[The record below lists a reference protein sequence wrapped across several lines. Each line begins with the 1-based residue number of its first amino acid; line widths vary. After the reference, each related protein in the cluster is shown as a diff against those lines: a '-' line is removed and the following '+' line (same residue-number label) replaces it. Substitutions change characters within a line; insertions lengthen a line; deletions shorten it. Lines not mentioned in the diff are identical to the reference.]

1 MPEFN
6 RVFSEGKMNR
16 DLDERLMPQG
26 QYREG
31 VNIEVTSSKN
41 GNVGSVKNRKGNLVL
56 PNASFPEALGLSF
69 QAVCVDYLI
78 AEENQKVYYF
88 VKNAKVDDGSTLIG
102 VTCDAL
108 IEWDVNNLSV
118 NGGFR
123 VIFNDVRFLRISP
136 GATTTGF
143 TINNN
148 NISFTI
154 NAALLTAPELPMP
167 TVIRSQMELSNG
179 NPFIKYVNPV
189 PNAFTFIFGD
199 PSGLNTPELAGPEG
213 ITLKKES
220 VLGINKSN
228 KYIASNYIDGL
239 IFFTNGIDEPKKINV
254 EASAQ
259 GSSTG
264 SFTFVN
270 HTSIVSDLVFAG
282 NLAVEQE
289 NVTVIKKNPD
299 IPLNVTLATSLDSEG
314 ATTNVTVGL
323 APGVGVVGDPEPFQY
338 LSAANQDP
346 PSVGTIFNFQSL
358 GANGFK
364 VGQVIDFIDAENN
377 FPNEPV
383 QFVVNEIIN
392 STDFNAS
399 LSTQLQDASVNEAH
413 YVEFQ
418 SNTFKVA
425 SVSLDKSLHEDKF
438 VRFSYRWRY
447 RDGEYS
453 GFAPFTNVC
462 FLPGAYEYDSIDSQ
476 NNAIIN
482 RTKQIVLSDFFL
494 YHTPKDVEEIE
505 LLFKEENLSTVYS
518 VRSFNIND
526 LEVQKPGTGKHKGVY
541 TSDAETFSQ
550 AINPN
555 QILRPFDQVPRS
567 AKAQE
572 VSANRIIYGNIK
584 ENYDL
589 TSVGKKVNA
598 DIRAGITS
606 EALDYSY
613 ISFNNDFE
621 NFATGFTIA
630 DATYYIES
638 FDQAPGYVGFPGAD
652 LFNPVISGQNNIDL
666 TGDNISN
673 IYPYDL
679 ILGYD
684 GNDLPGTYTIQPVL
698 SDYEDTIIDD
708 MTGTPLV
715 DAALNSPQTLG
726 VKSLK
731 GAFPHGDA
739 EGPPTVSEA
748 NPEGNFNH
756 GQADNPVEG
765 DGIYHVAFSGNFN
778 VKASIGA
785 KGIVKNQIADGS
797 ANANFENWGT
807 VLDDKYAS
815 LPLRLT
821 MQVSIDGGPF
831 ENIANS
837 GPYIPW
843 KSSSPYLSFGTEGAD
858 ASSPGYNDSIIRFL
872 YHPRFPGYSN
882 VDKPSNTQSLQ
893 TLHGNAYDDFDIG
906 GGYVDPTEIYDNNNI
921 DHLFEDDHLDS
932 VFTNLNPIAKKI
944 LIETDFQPIAFIN
957 SITQSSGPSTYFGKA
972 NKILKNTIDF
982 WWEAEWHDTL
992 IGQPH
997 PVYKINA
1004 NVTLSAGDRFRFVL
1018 QRDPVTV
1025 ALRGDANCEIH
1036 LQNFNYNFRS
1046 SNVNLSSAELWPWFN
1061 PEYTGASVFN
1071 FISVPQ
1077 NTGATANSSNDSKNF
1092 NYMIRN
1098 WFGYG
1103 PADSMSPDLAPDLD
1117 SIYLNYNSALLDS
1130 SFPDGEIGVNT
1141 RFKNAIT
1148 FVNPLNN
1155 FSQSWNHFNT
1165 VHCNQNDLEQ
1175 KFILIGGIDEQMETS
1190 FGTIGSQFQPD
1201 PNAIYRT
1208 IVEGGKPESHRLLP
1222 TPIDNNNYNNIPLQ
1236 ILTLNAPDTNV
1247 GINNPNNL
1255 GAPSI
1260 KSFRTYKIGIVYRD
1274 KLGRET
1280 PVLPSKDNIV
1290 IDNVASDTINRLKLT
1305 CNHNA
1310 PDFAD
1315 SYKFFIKETSSEYYN
1330 LVIDRIYNGGE
1341 NTVWISFNSVDRNK
1355 ITEETILIF
1364 KKQHGTNF
1372 MAVSDVL
1379 VAGVLDINNPNLEYP
1394 IISISNEAPPEV
1406 LDQAGIDADFD
1417 RYTSDTDFRK
1427 IQGRFFVKVRVD
1439 EQFKANVVGDPGGDG
1454 VLITLSDN
1462 PGVFETKAIEN
1473 KDLDIYYE
1481 ASQAFPIELTNENV
1495 DRFIQVGASVTGLFL
1510 DNATGALYRGSNGHP
1525 ILDKAFLTDAIEVV
1539 ATNGSFTSGTSGMAS
1554 ACEVSLS
1561 SPVTI
1566 FPLFVDGIVINYNPG
1581 DKFFI
1586 EFGNPNGTTV
1596 TCEVTTVAEVPF
1608 GASSNKV
1615 YLNRFTH
1622 PVANFNHKTT
1632 ISFPWFNCFAFA
1644 NGVESNRIRDKFNQP
1659 FISNGVKAS
1668 TVFEDYS
1675 EEINKNKLTFSGIY
1689 NSKSSVNKTNQ
1700 FIIGEGITKEL
1711 NPDYGQIQRLLT
1723 RDTDLIA
1730 FCEDKVLRILSNKD
1744 ALFNADGN
1752 TNVVASKNV
1761 LGTATPFV
1769 GEYGISY
1776 HPESVAKYGYRVYF
1790 TDTKRGKVLR
1800 LSMDGL
1806 TPISDYG
1813 MSDFFFD
1820 TFSKTNAD
1828 SKIIGSYDNAQGE
1841 YNLTIPVTS
1850 EDTSGNYGYVGS
1862 STTYIAPLFAKD
1874 IGGYTIS
1881 FDEKNNGWVSF
1892 RSYVKEAGFS
1902 LNDKYYTFKNAKI
1915 FQHQSNALRSNYY
1928 GVQFDSSIKFI
1939 FNDASNIV
1947 KSFKTVNYEGTQAK
1961 IYQSLSNDEYYDNAA
1976 KPGWYVQR
1984 IATDIQD
1991 GQVINF
1997 VNKENKWFKYITGA
2011 SNSLLD
2017 LSELTAQGF
2026 GAPTSVEL
2034 GDTTNGGGVNG
2045 DGVAVVIEPQEPPV
2059 EIIEGCTNPLAE
2071 NYDSQANVDNETC
2084 VILGCLDP
2092 NDENYNSE
2100 ANVDDGSCAGVPVE
2114 IEGCTS
2120 STAVNYDP
2128 FATQDDGSC
2137 IEPVPNV
2144 VYGCTNPSALNF
2156 NELATDDDGTC
2167 IILGCTDP
2175 DANNFNPQA
2184 TEEDPDNPCEFPVI
2198 FGCTD
2203 PSANNYNANATDDD
2217 GTCTFTILGCT
2228 DPTATNYILPIGDP
2242 LVDVNTDDGSC
2253 IFPVQGC
2260 TDSLA
2265 DNFNADADEDDGTC
2279 QYCELIDIEFFYS
2292 VVQQPSSSDSSDGII
2307 NINYELNFP
2316 LGWQGGLPGGGAIQR
2331 VLITPDGQE
2340 IQDFNNG
2347 VFSNLQAG
2355 TYTYEVRN
2363 TNPESNLD
2371 TNFYP
2376 YNPDCLHTFTF
2387 ELTPEFGAFFTW
2399 VNSINPDT
2407 GNPSV
2412 DGEVGGSINFT
2423 PANQLDAGTDQY
2435 IAELTFDENIGY
2447 GVFMQVQINGGI
2459 SFDDV
2464 VFAYKLPSGEFT
2476 LEPPSWLVINSFEV
2490 NADNPNVAILF
2501 FSVQANP
2508 GAEFGRLACITA
2520 MIPNPDNE
2528 TGEPLIGYAD
2538 LIVNHPNA
2546 EGSILE
2552 LPIGWP
2558 ENVDESSFDAPPVGQ
2573 GYTYDFTFLS
2583 VLPVSYSPGLQ
2594 LPPPE
2599 LAGQSGYTAY
2609 LTLSDNGEASF
2620 NIRVEYEFGPNNFD
2634 GFNNS
2639 DEILDNEKILYKHGD
2654 TSGGTVNFSPTP
2666 PDWINVSNIQPI
2678 GNVQGKITFDVQ
2690 QNNTGLPRY
2699 VIYNVITPYFNADG
2713 SLADPAV
2720 NYAKLIIRQPNAAGE
2735 NVGQIDDDAFFLG
2748 QQADNF
2754 FYF

>member
-16 DLDERLMPQG
+16 DLDERLIPQG

-56 PNASFPEALGLSF
+56 PNASFPEALGLST

-88 VKNAKVDDGSTLIG
+88 VKNAKIDDQSTLIG
-102 VTCDAL
+102 VTCDAI
-108 IEWDVNNLSV
+108 IEWDYKSTI
-118 NGGFR
+118 NGGFK
-123 VIFNDVRFLRISP
+123 VIFNDVRSLRISTA
-136 GATTTGF
+136 ATVAGF
-143 TINNN
+143 TVNAPNV
-148 NISFTI
+148 SFSI
-154 NAALLTAPELPMP
+154 NAVLLGPTELPMP
-167 TVIRSQMELSNG
+167 TVIRPLMRLPENG
-179 NPFIKYVNPV
+179 NPFIKYVNPA
-189 PNAFTFIFGD
+189 PNAYTFIFGD
-199 PSGLNTPELAGPEG
+199 SFLLNTPGLTGGPEG
-213 ITLKKES
+213 ILLQKES
-220 VLGINKSN
+220 VLGIDRAN

-239 IFFTNGIDEPKKINV
+239 IFFTNGVDEPKKINI

-259 GSSTG
+259 GTSTG
-264 SFTFVN
+264 KSTFVN
-270 HTSIVSDLVFAG
+270 HTSIVSDLVVAG
-282 NLAVEQE
+282 NLAVEEE

-299 IPLNVTLATSLDSEG
+299 IPLSVTLAKSLNLQG
-314 ATTNVTVGL
+314 ATTNVTIGL
-323 APGVGVVGDPEPFQY
+323 APGPGTVGDPEPWQY
-338 LSAANQDP
+338 LSFANEDA
-346 PSVGTIFNFQSL
+346 PSVGTIYNFQSV
-358 GANGFK
+358 GSNGFK
-364 VGQVIDFIDAENN
+364 VGQTIDLTDAENS

-383 QFVVNEIIN
+383 QFVINEVISPTN
-392 STDFNAS
+392 FNAS
-399 LSTQLQDASVNEAH
+399 LATQLQIANSAEPH
-413 YVEFQ
+413 YVQFQ
-418 SNTFKVA
+418 GQTFKVG

-438 VRFSYRWRY
+438 VRFSYRWKY

-462 FLPGAYEYDSIDSQ
+462 FLPGSYEYDSIDSQ

-482 RTKQIVLSDFFL
+482 QTKQIVLTDFFL

-505 LLFKEENLSTVYS
+505 ILFKEENLPTVYS

-526 LEVQKPGTGKHKGVY
+526 PEVQQNGTGKHKGVY
-541 TSDAETFSQ
+541 ISDAETFSQ

-572 VSANRIIYGNIK
+572 ISANRIIYGNIK
-584 ENYDL
+584 ENYNL
-589 TSVGKKVNA
+589 VSAGNKVNA
-598 DIRAGITS
+598 DISTGITS
-606 EALDYSY
+606 EALDYTY
-613 ISFNNDFE
+613 MSFDNDFDS
-621 NFATGFTIA
+621 FATGFRIS
-630 DATYYIES
+630 DAAYYIEN
-638 FDQAPGYVGFPGAD
+638 FEQTPGYPGFEGAD
-652 LFNPVISGQNNIDL
+652 LFNPVISGQNNID
-666 TGDNISN
+666 TATTDGISN
-673 IYPYDL
+673 EYAYDL

-684 GNDLPGTYTIQPVL
+684 GIDTSSIYFVEPTAN
-698 SDYEDTIIDD
+698 DYEGTVIGEAHANGTLVPDIIGF
-708 MTGTPLV
+708 TQVVG
-715 DAALNSPQTLG
+715 A
-726 VKSLK
+726 KSLK
-731 GAFPHGDA
+731 GAFPFGDS
-739 EGPPTVSEA
+739 EGPPTVSEF
-748 NPEGNFNH
+748 NPDGNFHH
-756 GQADNPVEG
+756 GFLDNPILG
-765 DGIYHVAFSGNFN
+765 DGVYHVTNSGSFN
-778 VKASIGA
+778 IKASIGA
-785 KGIVKNQIADGS
+785 KGIIKNQIADGTS
-797 ANANFENWGT
+797 NANFETWGT
-807 VLDDKYAS
+807 VLDDEYAA

-821 MQVSIDGGPF
+821 LQRSTDGGATYQ
-831 ENIANS
+831 NIANS
-837 GPYIPW
+837 GNYAPW
-843 KSSSPYLSFGTEGAD
+843 KTSSGYNTTASSPIDEA
-858 ASSPGYNDSIIRFL
+858 SPGYNDSIIRFL
-872 YHPRFPGYSN
+872 YHPRFPGYAN
-882 VDKPSNTQSLQ
+882 VQKPPTKSLQ
-893 TLHGNAYDDFDIG
+893 TIHGNAYDSFDVAGGSFDLNEFVNGSVDF
-906 GGYVDPTEIYDNNNI
+906 
-921 DHLFEDDHLDS
+921 LFEDNYLNG
-932 VFTNLNPIAKKI
+932 VFTNLHPIAKQI
-944 LIETDFQPIAFIN
+944 LLETDFQVAALTN
-957 SITQSSGPSTYFGKA
+957 SILHNSGNSLPSAKA
-972 NKILKNTIDF
+972 ARILKNTIDF
-982 WWEAEWHDTL
+982 WWEGEWHDTI

-1004 NVTLSAGDRFRFVL
+1004 NVSLQTGDKVRLVL
-1018 QRDPVTV
+1018 QRDPYYTSVY
-1025 ALRGDANCEIH
+1025 GSANCVIQ
-1036 LQNFNYNFRS
+1036 LQNFSYNFRT
-1046 SNVNLSSAELWPWFN
+1046 SNTNLSSTELWPWFN
-1061 PEYTGASVFN
+1061 PDYTGASVFN

-1077 NTGATANSSNDSKNF
+1077 NTGATGNSSNDSKNF

-1098 WFGYG
+1098 WLGYG
-1103 PADSMSPDLAPDLD
+1103 SADSASPDLANDAD
-1117 SIYLNYNSALLDS
+1117 SIYMNVGQVVGP
-1130 SFPDGEIGVNT
+1130 FPDSEVAVNT

-1148 FVNPLNN
+1148 FVSSLNED
-1155 FSQSWNHFNT
+1155 SLPWNHFSS
-1165 VHCNQNDLEQ
+1165 VHCNQNNLEQ
-1175 KFILIGGIDEQMETS
+1175 KFVLIGSIDEQMETS
-1190 FGTIGSQFQPD
+1190 FGTIGAQLFPD
-1201 PNAIYRT
+1201 PSAIYRT

-1222 TPIDNNNYNNIPLQ
+1222 TPIDNGNYNDIPLQ
-1236 ILTLNAPDTNV
+1236 ISTLNAPDTNV
-1247 GINNPNNL
+1247 GLNNPNNL

-1260 KSFRTYKIGIVYRD
+1260 KSFRTYKLGIVYRD

-1280 PVLPSKDNIV
+1280 PVLPSKDNVV

-1330 LVIDRIYNGGE
+1330 LVIDRIYDGGE
-1341 NTVWISFNSVDRNK
+1341 NTVWVSFNSVDRNK
-1355 ITEETILIF
+1355 VTEDTILIF

-1372 MAVSDVL
+1372 MATSDVI
-1379 VAGVLDINNPNLEYP
+1379 VSGVLDTSNPNLEYP

-1406 LDQAGIDADFD
+1406 LDQAGVTNDFENVPN
-1417 RYTSDTDFRK
+1417 DTNMRK
-1427 IQGRFFVKVRVD
+1427 IQGRFFVKLRVD
-1439 EQFKANVVGDPGGDG
+1439 EQFKTNVVGDLAGDG
-1454 VLITLSDN
+1454 VFITLSDN

-1481 ASQAFPIELTNENV
+1481 ASQAFPIELTSENV
-1495 DRFIQVGASVTGLFL
+1495 DRFIQVGASVTPLFL
-1510 DNATGALYRGSNGHP
+1510 ENATGTLYRGALSHP
-1525 ILDKAFLTDAIEVV
+1525 VLDQAFLTDSLEVV
-1539 ATNGSFTSGTSGMAS
+1539 STRGSFIDGVSGQAAS
-1554 ACEVSLS
+1554 CEVTLS
-1561 SPVTI
+1561 SNVTI
-1566 FPLFVDGIVINYNPG
+1566 FPFAVDGIVMNYDLG

-1596 TCEVTTVAEVPF
+1596 TCELQTPGTYGVTT
-1608 GASSNKV
+1608 SKV
-1615 YLNRFTH
+1615 FLNRFTH
-1622 PVANFNHKTT
+1622 PVAGFNHKTT

-1689 NSKSSVNKTNQ
+1689 SSKSSVNKTNQ
-1700 FIIGEGITKEL
+1700 FIIGEGITKDL

-1723 RDTDLIA
+1723 RDTDLVT

-1776 HPESVAKYGYRVYF
+1776 HPESLAKYGYRVYF

-1800 LSMDGL
+1800 LSMDGI

-1820 TFSKTNAD
+1820 TFSKTDAD

-1928 GVQFDSSIKFI
+1928 GLQFDSSIKFI

-1976 KPGWYVQR
+1976 KPGWYVQK
-1984 IATDIQD
+1984 ITTDIQD

-2011 SNSLLD
+2011 SDSLLD

-2026 GAPTSVEL
+2026 GVPASVEL

-2045 DGVAVVIEPQEPPV
+2045 DGVAVVIEPEEPPV
-2059 EIIEGCTNPLAE
+2059 EIIEGCTNPAAD
-2071 NYDSQANVDNETC
+2071 NYDSTANVDNETC
-2084 VILGCLDP
+2084 IILGCLTPGDA
-2092 NDENYNSE
+2092 NYNAE
-2100 ANVDDGSCAGVPVE
+2100 ATVDDGSCTGTPEEVF
-2114 IEGCTS
+2114 GCTS
-2120 STAVNYDP
+2120 PTAVNYNVE
-2128 FATQDDGSC
+2128 ATQDDGTC

-2144 VYGCTNPSALNF
+2144 VYGCTNSSAENF
-2156 NELATDDDGTC
+2156 NESATDDDGSC
-2167 IILGCTDP
+2167 VILGCTDP
-2175 DANNFNPQA
+2175 TADNYNAQA
-2184 TEEDPDNPCEFPVI
+2184 TEDNPNDPCTFPVI

-2203 PSANNYNANATDDD
+2203 SDANNYNPEATSDD

-2228 DPTATNYILPIGDP
+2228 DPNASNYILPIGDP
-2242 LVDVNTDDGSC
+2242 LIDVNTDDGSC
-2253 IFPVQGC
+2253 IFPVEGC

-2265 DNFNADADEDDGTC
+2265 DNFNADAAVDDGSC
-2279 QYCELIDIEFFYS
+2279 QYCQLIGIENFELNVI
-2292 VVQQPSSSDSSDGII
+2292 QQPSASDSFDGII
-2307 NINYELNFP
+2307 NLDYELDFP
-2316 LGWQGGLPGGGAIQR
+2316 PGWVGGLPGGGALQS

-2340 IQDFNNG
+2340 IQDFNSG
-2347 VFSNLQAG
+2347 TFTNLQAG
-2355 TYTYEVRN
+2355 SYTYEVRN
-2363 TNPESNLD
+2363 TNPENNLD

-2412 DGEVGGSINFT
+2412 SDSVEGASINFT
-2423 PANQLDAGTDQY
+2423 QADQLDAGTDQY
-2435 IAELTFDENIGY
+2435 IARLSFDENIGY
-2447 GVFMQVQINGGI
+2447 GVFMQIQINGGI

-2464 VFAYKLPSGEFT
+2464 VFAYKLPTGEFT
-2476 LEPPSWLVINSFEV
+2476 LEPPSWLVINSLEV
-2490 NADNPNVAILF
+2490 NSDNPNVAILF

-2520 MIPNPDNE
+2520 MIPNPDTE

-2538 LIVNHPNA
+2538 LVVSHPNA
-2546 EGSILE
+2546 EGSALE
-2552 LPIGWP
+2552 EPIGWP

-2583 VLPVSYSPGLQ
+2583 VQPISYSPNFE
-2594 LPPPE
+2594 LPLPE
-2599 LAGQSGYTAY
+2599 LAGQPGYTAY
-2609 LTLSDNGEASF
+2609 LTLPDNGEASF

-2634 GFNNS
+2634 GFNNA
-2639 DEILDNEKILYKHGD
+2639 DEVLDNEKILYKHGD
-2654 TSGGTVNFSPTP
+2654 TSGATPNFIPTP
-2666 PDWINVSNIQPI
+2666 PDWINVSNIQPV

-2699 VIYNVITPYFNADG
+2699 VVYNVITPFFNSDG
-2713 SLADPAV
+2713 SLADPGV
-2720 NYAKLIIRQPNAAGE
+2720 NYAKLIIRQPNAAGQ
-2735 NVGQIDDDAFFLG
+2735 NIGQIDDDAFFLG
-2748 QQADNF
+2748 QQSDNF

>member
-6 RVFSEGKMNR
+6 RVFNEGKMNR
-16 DLDERLMPQG
+16 DLDERLVPQG

-56 PNASFPEALGLSF
+56 PNASFPEALGLST

-88 VKNAKVDDGSTLIG
+88 VKNAKIDDQSTLIG
-102 VTCDAL
+102 VTCDAI
-108 IEWDVNNLSV
+108 IEWDYKSTI
-118 NGGFR
+118 NGGFK
-123 VIFNDVRFLRISP
+123 VIFNDVRSLRISTA
-136 GATTTGF
+136 ATVAGF
-143 TINNN
+143 TVNATNV
-148 NISFTI
+148 SFSI
-154 NAALLTAPELPMP
+154 NAALLGPTELPMP
-167 TVIRSQMELSNG
+167 TVIRSLMRLPENG
-179 NPFIKYVNPV
+179 NPFIRYVNPA

-199 PSGLNTPELAGPEG
+199 SNSLNTPGLTGGPEG
-213 ITLKKES
+213 ILLQKKS
-220 VLGINKSN
+220 VLGIDRAN

-239 IFFTNGIDEPKKINV
+239 IFFTNGVDEPKKINV

-259 GSSTG
+259 GTSTDK
-264 SFTFVN
+264 STFVN
-270 HTSIVSDLVFAG
+270 HTSVVSDLVVAG
-282 NLAVEQE
+282 NLAVEEE

-299 IPLNVTLATSLDSEG
+299 IPLSVTLAKSLDSQG
-314 ATTNVTVGL
+314 ATTNVTIGL
-323 APGVGVVGDPEPFQY
+323 APGVGVVGDAEPWQY
-338 LSAANQDP
+338 LLVANEDP
-346 PSVGTIFNFQSL
+346 PSVGTIYNFQSL
-358 GANGFK
+358 GSNGFK
-364 VGQVIDFIDAENN
+364 VGQTIDLVDAENN

-383 QFVVNEIIN
+383 QFVINEVISPTN
-392 STDFNAS
+392 FNAS
-399 LSTQLQDASVNEAH
+399 LATQLQTASSLEPH
-413 YVEFQ
+413 FVEFQ
-418 SNTFKVA
+418 GQTFKVG

-438 VRFSYRWRY
+438 VRFSYRWKY

-462 FLPGAYEYDSIDSQ
+462 FLPGTYEYDSIDSQ
-476 NNAIIN
+476 NNAIVN
-482 RTKQIVLSDFFL
+482 QTKQIVLTDFFL
-494 YHTPKDVEEIE
+494 HHTPKDVEEIE
-505 LLFKEENLSTVYS
+505 ILFKEENLPTVYS

-526 LEVQKPGTGKHKGVY
+526 SEVQQNGTGKHKGVY

-589 TSVGKKVNA
+589 VSDGNKVNA
-598 DIRAGITS
+598 DISTGITS
-606 EALDYSY
+606 EALDYTY
-613 ISFNNDFE
+613 TSFDNDFD
-621 NFATGFTIA
+621 NFATGFRIS
-630 DATYYIES
+630 DATYYIEN
-638 FDQAPGYVGFPGAD
+638 FEQAPGYPGFEGAD
-652 LFNPVISGQNNIDL
+652 LFNPVISGQLNVDL
-666 TGDNISN
+666 SGDGVSN
-673 IYPYDL
+673 EYAHDL

-684 GNDLPGTYTIQPVL
+684 GNDFISTYTIQPQV
-698 SDYEDTIIDD
+698 SDYFNTIV
-708 MTGTPLV
+708 G
-715 DAALNSPQTLG
+715 DAYGDAIPFVLNTLNNPQTVN

-731 GAFPHGDA
+731 GAFPFGDS
-739 EGPPTVSEA
+739 EGPPTVSEL
-748 NPEGNFNH
+748 NPDGNFHH
-756 GQADNPVEG
+756 GFLDNPILG
-765 DGIYHVAFSGNFN
+765 DGVYHVSTPGSFN
-778 VKASIGA
+778 IKASIGA
-785 KGIVKNQIADGS
+785 RGIVTSQIADGTGS
-797 ANANFENWGT
+797 ANFEKWGT
-807 VLDDKYAS
+807 VLDDKYTA

-821 MQVSIDGGPF
+821 LQKSTDGGVTYQ
-831 ENIANS
+831 NIANS
-837 GPYIPW
+837 GAYAPW
-843 KSSSPYLSFGTEGAD
+843 KTSSPYNGTLESPIDEA
-858 ASSPGYNDSIIRFL
+858 SPGYNDSVIRFF
-872 YHPRFPGYSN
+872 YHPDFPGYAEIE
-882 VDKPSNTQSLQ
+882 KPPCKSFQSI
-893 TLHGNAYDDFDIG
+893 HGNAYSSFNLGNVFAPDSYTTFPSSASGFLEDDFINA
-906 GGYVDPTEIYDNNNI
+906 I
-921 DHLFEDDHLDS
+921 
-932 VFTNLNPIAKKI
+932 FTNLHPLAKQI
-944 LIETDFQPIAFIN
+944 LLDTNFIGGQVDNDSNFIN
-957 SITQSSGPSTYFGKA
+957 TINSVEFNGGSSA
-972 NKILKNTIDF
+972 EAVAAKILKQTVDF
-982 WWEAEWHDTL
+982 WWKGEWHDTI

-1004 NVTLSAGDRFRFVL
+1004 NVTLQANDKIRLVL
-1018 QRDPVTV
+1018 QRDPFMV
-1025 ALRGDANCEIH
+1025 ADHGDANCVIQ
-1036 LQNFNYNFRS
+1036 LQNFNYNFRT
-1046 SNVNLSSAELWPWFN
+1046 SNANLSSTELWPWFN
-1061 PEYTGASVFN
+1061 PDYTGASVFN

-1077 NTGATANSSNDSKNF
+1077 NTETGLAGDNNKNLNF
-1092 NYMIRN
+1092 MIRN
-1098 WFGYG
+1098 WFGAG
-1103 PADSMSPDLAPDLD
+1103 TQDAADGGLSPDSEGAWNAIGAQVGKVINPDFK
-1117 SIYLNYNSALLDS
+1117 SALL
-1130 SFPDGEIGVNT
+1130 
-1141 RFKNAIT
+1141 NAPS
-1148 FVNPLNN
+1148 NHL
-1155 FSQSWNHFNT
+1155 QS
-1165 VHCNQNDLEQ
+1165 VICNQYNLEQPFINISQVDLETN
-1175 KFILIGGIDEQMETS
+1175 TS
-1190 FGTIGSQFQPD
+1190 TLNFGPAGSQISVFD
-1201 PNAIYRT
+1201 GNKIFRT
-1208 IVEGGKPESHRLLP
+1208 IVDGGEPESHRIIP
-1222 TPIDNNNYNNIPLQ
+1222 TPIDNGNYNDIPLQ
-1236 ILTLNAPDTNV
+1236 ISTLNAPDTNV
-1247 GINNPNNL
+1247 GLNNPNNI

-1260 KSFRTYKIGIVYRD
+1260 KSFRTYKLGIVYRD

-1280 PVLPSKDNIV
+1280 PVLPSKDNV
-1290 IDNVASDTINRLKLT
+1290 VVDNVASDTINRLKLT

-1330 LVIDRIYNGGE
+1330 LVIDRIYDGGE
-1341 NTVWISFNSVDRNK
+1341 NTVWVSFNSVDRNK
-1355 ITEETILIF
+1355 VTEDTILIF

-1372 MAVSDVL
+1372 MATSDVI
-1379 VAGVLDINNPNLEYP
+1379 VAGVLDTSNPNLEYP

-1406 LDQAGIDADFD
+1406 LDQAGISADFD
-1417 RYTSDTDFRK
+1417 RYTGDADFRK
-1427 IQGRFFVKVRVD
+1427 IQGRFFVKLKVD
-1439 EQFKANVVGDPGGDG
+1439 EQFKTNVVGDPGGDG
-1454 VLITLSDN
+1454 VFITLSDN
-1462 PGVFETKAIEN
+1462 PGVFETKVVEN

-1481 ASQAFPIELTNENV
+1481 ASQAFPIELTSENV
-1495 DRFIQVGASVTGLFL
+1495 DRFIQVGASITPLFL
-1510 DNATGALYRGSNGHP
+1510 EAASGTLYRGSNGHP
-1525 ILDKAFLTDAIEVV
+1525 VLDEAFLTDSLEVV
-1539 ATNGSFTSGTSGMAS
+1539 STRGSFIDGVSGQAAS
-1554 ACEVSLS
+1554 CEVTLS

-1566 FPLFVDGIVINYNPG
+1566 FPLIVDNIVVNYDLG

-1596 TCEVTTVAEVPF
+1596 TCELQTPGTFNVTT
-1608 GASSNKV
+1608 SKV
-1615 YLNRFTH
+1615 FLNRFTH
-1622 PVANFNHKTT
+1622 PVAGFNHKTS

-1659 FISNGVKAS
+1659 FMSNGVKAS

-1700 FIIGEGITKEL
+1700 FIIGEGITKDL

-1723 RDTDLIA
+1723 RNTDLVT

-1776 HPESVAKYGYRVYF
+1776 HPESLAKYGYRVYF

-1800 LSMDGL
+1800 LSMDGM

-1828 SKIIGSYDNAQGE
+1828 SKIIGSYDNARGE

-1850 EDTSGNYGYVGS
+1850 ENISGDYGYVGS

-2011 SNSLLD
+2011 SNSPLD

-2071 NYDSQANVDNETC
+2071 NYDSQANLDDESC
-2084 VILGCLDP
+2084 IILGCLDP

-2100 ANVDDGSCAGVPVE
+2100 ATVNDGSCAGVNLDVP
-2114 IEGCTS
+2114 GCTS
-2120 STAVNYDP
+2120 PTAINYDA

-2137 IEPVPNV
+2137 IEPVLNV
-2144 VYGCTNPSALNF
+2144 VYGCTNPLALNF
-2156 NELATDDDGTC
+2156 NEFATDDDGTC

-2175 DANNFNPQA
+2175 AANNFNPQA
-2184 TEEDPDNPCEFPVI
+2184 TEEDPDDPCEFPVI

-2265 DNFNADADEDDGTC
+2265 DNFNADADVDDGTC

-2412 DGEVGGSINFT
+2412 GDSVEGASINFT
-2423 PANQLDAGTDQY
+2423 PADQLDAGTDQY

-2464 VFAYKLPSGEFT
+2464 VFAYKLPTGEFT

-2490 NADNPNVAILF
+2490 NPDNPNIAILF

-2520 MIPNPDNE
+2520 MIPNPDTE

-2609 LTLSDNGEASF
+2609 LTLPDNGEASF

-2666 PDWINVSNIQPI
+2666 PDWINVSSIQPI

-2699 VIYNVITPYFNADG
+2699 VIYNVITPFFSADG

-2720 NYAKLIIRQPNAAGE
+2720 NYAKLIIRQPNAAGQ